1 MQNTVIA
8 SKLRGG
14 GGGLIVLFRIRKRG
28 WGMVL
33 FK

>member
-14 GGGLIVLFRIRKRG
+14 GGGEAQPFVNPLRTRVLGGQF
-28 WGMVL
+28 
-33 FK
+33 

>member
-14 GGGLIVLFRIRKRG
+14 GGARPSVNPLRSRVLGGQF
-28 WGMVL
+28 
-33 FK
+33 